1 MASHDMVQ
9 VGVGQKHLCGSGLQ
23 PCTKRLKSASFLT
36 GRHARVHDKELAL
49 TEFHD
54 VRLFSKAIACEG
66 MHHEA

>member
-9 VGVGQKHLCGSGLQ
+9 VGVGQKYLCGLGLQ
-23 PCTKRLKSASFLT
+23 PCTKRLKGVSFLT
-36 GRHARVHDKELAL
+36 GRHARVRDKELAL

-54 VRLFSKAIACEG
+54 IRLFSKAIACER